1 MSDNPKPPRG
11 RAVPTSRF
19 GRLARFGGM
28 ASGIAGGMLAEGA
41 RTLARGDRPRMDRLL
56 LTPANARRV
65 TDQLANLRG
74 AAMKMGQ
81 LMSMDAGDLLPRE
94 LTDIL
99 SRLRADAHHMPGP
112 QLNAVLA
119 AGWGRDWRGR
129 FQHFDAFPIAA
140 ASIGQVHRARLP
152 DGRVLAIKVQYPGVR
167 TSIDS
172 DVDNVASLLRLS
184 NLVPATLDLAPL
196 LAEAKRQLHQEADYA
211 REAAYLGRYRA
222 LLVDRAEFVVPD
234 VEPSLTTPDILAMS
248 FEQGVAIDR
257 LVDAPQEVRDRA
269 MALLI
274 ELVLRELFEFGLMQ
288 TDPNFANYLWDAGTE
303 RLVLLD
309 FGATRKIPAELAEG
323 YRRLARA
330 GLDGDPAKIWDI
342 ALELGFVAPNI
353 PEAQRDRIL
362 AMAEMAVVPLRA
374 GGPFDFGNNDI
385 ALRLRDDGLA
395 LAADRAL
402 WHIPPA
408 ETLFIQRKLGGMYL
422 LASRLRARVDVA
434 GLLARFL

>member
-1 MSDNPKPPRG
+1 MPDTPKPPRG
-11 RAVPTSRF
+11 RPVPTSRF

-28 ASGIAGGMLAEGA
+28 AGGIAGGMLAEGA
-41 RTLARGDRPRMDRLL
+41 RTLARGDRPRVDKLL

-112 QLNAVLA
+112 QLHAVLS
-119 AGWGRDWRGR
+119 AGWGRDWRSR
-129 FQHFDAFPIAA
+129 FAHFDAFPVAA

-172 DVDNVASLLRLS
+172 DVDNVATLLRLS
-184 NLVPATLDLAPL
+184 GLVPPALDLAPL
-196 LAEAKRQLHQEADYA
+196 LVEAKRQLHQEADYA
-211 REAAYLGRYRA
+211 REAGFLGRYRA
-222 LLVDRAEFVVPD
+222 LLADRPEFVVPA
-234 VEPSLTTPDILAMS
+234 VVPELTTPDILAMS
-248 FEQGVAIDR
+248 FEAGIAIDR
-257 LVDAPQEVRDRA
+257 LADAPQPVRDRA
-269 MALLI
+269 MTLLI

-288 TDPNFANYLWDAGTE
+288 TDPNFANYLWDEASQ

-309 FGATRKIPAELAEG
+309 FGAAREIPAALADG

-330 GLDGDPAKIWDI
+330 GLDGDPARIWEI
-342 ALELGFVAPNI
+342 AIDLGFVAPGV
-353 PEAQRDRIL
+353 PAAQRERIL

-374 GGPFDFGNNDI
+374 GGPFDFGETDI
-385 ALRLRDDGLA
+385 ALRLRDEGLA

-434 GLLARFL
+434 GLLARFV